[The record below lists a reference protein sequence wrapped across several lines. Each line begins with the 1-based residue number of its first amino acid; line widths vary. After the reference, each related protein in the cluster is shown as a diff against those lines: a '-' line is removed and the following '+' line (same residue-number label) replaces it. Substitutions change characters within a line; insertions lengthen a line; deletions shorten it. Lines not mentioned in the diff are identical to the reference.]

1 MVESTP
7 AAALIVAQA
16 QLLLQFLIIPLDD
29 PTVFRQLHQS
39 LQLGP
44 GGQRRDP
51 VLGGFGFSSRPL
63 DE

>member
-1 MVESTP
+1 
-7 AAALIVAQA
+7 VAQA